1 MMLAVAACG
10 IAVQHHNRQTSV
22 DMREYTEQFSQS
34 ACSQIS
40 CIEDF
45 DCVKISYPQ
54 FIEDM
59 NAVGARFLQ
68 DS

>member
-10 IAVQHHNRQTSV
+10 VAYRHEASYHS
-22 DMREYTEQFSQS
+22 
-34 ACSQIS
+34 CPIS

-45 DCVKISYPQ
+45 DCVNVSYPT

-59 NAVGARFLQ
+59 NAAGSAFQ
-68 DS
+68 IETDM

>member
-10 IAVQHHNRQTSV
+10 IAYRHEASHHSCT
-22 DMREYTEQFSQS
+22 
-34 ACSQIS
+34 IS

-45 DCVKISYPQ
+45 DCVNVSYPT

-59 NAVGARFLQ
+59 NAAGSAFQ
-68 DS
+68 IETGMSES

>member
-10 IAVQHHNRQTSV
+10 IAARYHSEQQSDTT
-22 DMREYTEQFSQS
+22 RENTEKFSET
-34 ACSQIS
+34 S

-45 DCVKISYPQ
+45 DCVRISYPR

-59 NAVGARFLQ
+59 NAVGAAFKEAR
-68 DS
+68 